1 MSTTG
6 ARSNPHHSAI
16 LIPGAVLPAD
26 LAYGALLEALGD
38 EVAAVAKDLELY
50 AGDEPPPGYSLEL
63 EVEGVLRV
71 AEAAGFERFHLVG
84 YSAGGAASVAFAA
97 RHPQRLQSLA
107 LLEPAWAGNERLRPA
122 EEGAWREHKRIMAL
136 PPDQIMPAF
145 MRANLRPGVELPSP
159 PPGPT
164 PPWMAKR
171 PLGLSALTGA
181 FAASELDLDALR
193 RFRRPV
199 YFALGALS
207 NPDQYARIA
216 ERLAGVFSDFTLEVF
231 EERHHFDPP
240 HRAEPE
246 RLAASLGALWARA
259 EELSTP
265 RASNRLD
272 TTA

>member
-6 ARSNPHHSAI
+6 APSGPHHAI
-16 LIPGAVLPAD
+16 LVPGAVLPAD

-38 EVAAVAKDLELY
+38 EVAAVAKELELY
-50 AGDEPPPGYSLEL
+50 AGDEPPPGYTLEV

-84 YSAGGAASVAFAA
+84 YSAGGAASIVFAA
-97 RHPQRLQSLA
+97 RHPERLQSLA
-107 LLEPAWAGNERLRPA
+107 LLEPAWAGNEGLHPA
-122 EEGAWREHKRIMAL
+122 EEAVWREFERITAL
-136 PPDQIMPAF
+136 PPEQMMPAF

-171 PLGLSALTGA
+171 PAGLNALKGA

-199 YFALGALS
+199 YFGLGGLS
-207 NPDQYARIA
+207 NPDQYTRIA

-240 HRAEPE
+240 HRAEPQ

-259 EELSTP
+259 EAASPAP
-265 RASNRLD
+265 R
-272 TTA
+272 